1 MKYKKKVTIKRKN
14 KTPIS
19 LDSKR
24 FYLEVGTR
32 RLLKLKLLLLVLIF
46 SFKKFMKG
54 LMHSAFTLNV

>member
-46 SFKKFMKG
+46 
-54 LMHSAFTLNV
+54 